1 MVLGDT
7 IGTMPQKKLYFQ
19 FKPDDRL
26 LLEKYA
32 ENIPEINSGD
42 SIDLKAKKILLMV
55 INDKKD
61 HIKSMKKESDFFDSI
76 L

>member
-7 IGTMPQKKLYFQ
+7 IGTMAQKKLYFQ

-32 ENIPEINSGD
+32 ETIPEINTTD
-42 SIDLKAKKILLMV
+42 SIDLKAKKILLRV
-55 INDKKD
+55 INN
-61 HIKSMKKESDFFDSI
+61 KKEQTEPMKNGENIIDSI

>member
-1 MVLGDT
+1 MA
-7 IGTMPQKKLYFQ
+7 QKKIYFQ

-32 ENIPEINSGD
+32 ENIPTINHDD
-42 SIDLKAKKILLMV
+42 SIDLKAKKILLIA
-55 INDKKD
+55 INAKKPAKTLMD
-61 HIKSMKKESDFFDSI
+61 IKTGDFLDSI

>member
-1 MVLGDT
+1 MG
-7 IGTMPQKKLYFQ
+7 QKKLYFQ

-32 ENIPEINSGD
+32 ETIPEIDMTD
-42 SIDLKAKKILLMV
+42 SIDLKAKKILLSV
-55 INDKKD
+55 INDKKNNTE
-61 HIKSMKKESDFFDSI
+61 SMKKEINFLDSI